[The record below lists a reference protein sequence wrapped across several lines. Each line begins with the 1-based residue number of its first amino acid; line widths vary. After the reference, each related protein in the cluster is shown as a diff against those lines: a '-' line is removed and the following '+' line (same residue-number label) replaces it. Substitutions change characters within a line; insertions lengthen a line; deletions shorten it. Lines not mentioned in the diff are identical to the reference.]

1 MRYSAL
7 SAMCIR
13 GVILTLCALIL
24 LASGCASSAGLTG
37 AQLPPAPLTPGAI
50 VTDDWR
56 YFRDGKFV
64 QVPGQWVHLPAPEAG
79 ELLLWI
85 ESAGGR

>member
-7 SAMCIR
+7 SAMCMR
-13 GVILTLCALIL
+13 GVILTLCALTL
-24 LASGCASSAGLTG
+24 LASGCASSAGLTRD
-37 AQLPPAPLTPGAI
+37 LPPAPLTPGAI

-56 YFRDGKFV
+56 YLRDGKFV